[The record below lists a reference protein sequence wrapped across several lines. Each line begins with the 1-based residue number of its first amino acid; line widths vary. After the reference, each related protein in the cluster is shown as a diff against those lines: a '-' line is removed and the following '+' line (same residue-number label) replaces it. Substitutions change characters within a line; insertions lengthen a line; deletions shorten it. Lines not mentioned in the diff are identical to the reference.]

1 MLVLIL
7 AVVIGMVGVLTTV
20 SKGIDAHQKQRES
33 DVVSLRVARVLEV
46 MGEDLTPT
54 TVWDEAV
61 AEMASPTNSQWFDR
75 FMGGLYTTRHGHLAT
90 LGYDSSGRLV
100 RASHRDAAP
109 DTEATGPFVRAAL
122 PLVNQLRVQAQGRDR
137 STHAKAAALFRSAF
151 IHIDGSIYV
160 IGVSTIVRHT
170 PTGLAPD
177 ADPMVASF
185 KSFDAELE
193 WLRTRLGATGARFQ
207 PGSGPPPDGMMGV
220 PILDAAGRPLGQI
233 VWTPQRPGQKILTLA
248 LPLLI
253 LMLALVAVGGGVLVS
268 RMAADVHRLGVSEAA
283 LSVALQRAE
292 EANAVKTRFL
302 SNVSHE
308 LRTPLNGVLGMAE
321 VMSMDM
327 LAPKQ
332 RERLDILKASGQRQL
347 RLIED
352 LLDVVRLGD
361 GEVKLVER
369 PFRPEALLRRLTS
382 DYRGAAGAK
391 GLVLTVEAVVRG
403 EWLGDAVHLEKV
415 MAALVHNAIR
425 FTDSGEVIMRVIE
438 RDGLVFEVQDTGP
451 GMDKA
456 ESARLFDPFA
466 QRDESSTRI
475 AEGLGLGLTVAN
487 GLAQLMGGRI
497 EVDSTP
503 GAGSLFRVVLPLE
516 PAVRSSE
523 AEAA

>member
-1 MLVLIL
+1 ML

-20 SKGIDAHQKQRES
+20 SRGIDDHQRKRES
-33 DVVSLRVARVLEV
+33 DVVSLRLTRVLEIV
-46 MGEDLTPT
+46 GEDLNPT

-61 AEMASPTNSQWFDR
+61 AEMAAPTDPTWFDR
-75 FMGGLYTTRHGHLAT
+75 FMGGLYTTRHGHHAT
-90 LGYDSSGRLV
+90 LGYDSSGRLI
-100 RASHRDAAP
+100 RASHHDAAP
-109 DTEATGPFVRAAL
+109 DAEAAVPFVRAAR
-122 PLVNQLRVQAQGRDR
+122 PLVNQLRAEAQGRHR
-137 STHAKAAALFRSAF
+137 STHAKGAVRFKSAF
-151 IHIDGSIYV
+151 IDIDGVIYV
-160 IGVSTIVRHT
+160 VGVSTIVRHT
-170 PTGLAPD
+170 PGGLVPD

-185 KSFDAELE
+185 KSFDSELD
-193 WLRTRLGATGARFQ
+193 WLRNRLGAAGARFQ
-207 PGSGPPPDGMMGV
+207 PGAGPPPEGMSGV
-220 PILDAAGRPLGQI
+220 PILDAAGARLGQI
-233 VWTPQRPGQKILTLA
+233 VWTPQRPGQKILTQA
-248 LPLLI
+248 LPLVILI
-253 LMLALVAVGGGVLVS
+253 LALLAVGGGVLVS
-268 RMAADVHRLGVSEAA
+268 RMVADVRRLGDSEAA
-283 LSVALQRAE
+283 LSVALERAE
-292 EANAVKTRFL
+292 AANAAKTRFL

-369 PFRPEALLRRLTS
+369 PFRPETLLRRLTS

-425 FTDSGEVIMRVIE
+425 FTDSGEVIMRVME

-503 GAGSLFRVVLPLE
+503 GVGSLFRVVLPLE